1 MIKRLRME
9 IKAAVIRN
17 RICDCANGRTADLKD
32 AGHRERRNQNM
43 NIEPKKVWVVGHK
56 NPDTDSICAAISY
69 AYLKNQLGERE
80 YVPKRAGAISE
91 ETRYVLDYF
100 KAEDPEL
107 ITDVGAQLKD
117 ISIRKTTGVSSQIS
131 LKKAWET
138 MKKLDVVTLPVTNR
152 LGKLEGIIVTKDI
165 ATSYMDVYD
174 SHVLSKARTQYK
186 NIAETLDGKIISGNE
201 HAYFMRG
208 KVVIGASDIE
218 YMVEFVESDDLVIL
232 GSRKEAQIR
241 ALEANASCLI
251 IGCGFDVDEDVIAM
265 ARKKDCVVITTAYDS
280 FSIARLINQSMPI
293 KEFMTKD
300 NIVTF
305 DIDDYVDDVKET
317 MSKIRHRDFPILDE
331 NGYYIGMVSRRNLM
345 SMQKKQV
352 ILVDHNE
359 KSQAVDNIGEAEILE
374 IIDHHRIGSLETISP
389 VYFRNQPLGCSST
402 IIYQMFGEKG
412 IEIPKQIA
420 GLLLSAILSDTLM
433 FRSPTCTQLDI
444 MAAEALAKIADVE
457 IEKYARDMF
466 RAGSDF
472 KNKTTE
478 EIFYTDFKVF
488 HTEEYDFGVA
498 QISAMGREELD
509 QVGKQLKPFMKEV
522 LGEKRL
528 DMVYVMLTDILE
540 ESSKVIF
547 EGHDAGQI
555 LADAFET
562 EEDPDGILLE
572 GIVSRKKQ
580 MIPTLMNAM
589 AEKN

>member
-1 MIKRLRME
+1 
-9 IKAAVIRN
+9 
-17 RICDCANGRTADLKD
+17 
-32 AGHRERRNQNM
+32 M

-100 KAEDPEL
+100 KVEDPEL

-117 ISIRKTTGVSSQIS
+117 ISIRKTAGVGSQIS

-174 SHVLSKARTQYK
+174 SRVLSKARTQYK
-186 NIAETLDGKIISGNE
+186 NIAETLDGKVLAGNE

-208 KVVIGASDIE
+208 KVLVATTPD
-218 YMVEFVESDDLVIL
+218 YMMDFMEADDMVIL
-232 GSRKEAQIR
+232 GAQKEAQIR
-241 ALEANASCLI
+241 ALEANASCI
-251 IGCGFDVDEDVIAM
+251 IVGGGFEVDPEVIQM
-265 ARKKDCVVITTAYDS
+265 ANKKDCIVITTTYDT
-280 FSIARLINQSMPI
+280 FSIARLVNQSMPI
-293 KEFMTKD
+293 KEFMTREGL
-300 NIVTF
+300 VTF

-317 MSKIRHRDFPILDE
+317 MSRIRHRDFPILDE
-331 NGYYIGMVSRRNLM
+331 NGYYVGMVSRRNLM

-359 KSQAVDNIGEAEILE
+359 KSQAVDNINEAEILE

-389 VYFRNQPLGCSST
+389 VYFRNQPLGCTST
-402 IIYQMFGEKG
+402 IIYQMFQEKN
-412 IEIPKQIA
+412 IEIPAHIA

-444 MAAEALAKIADVE
+444 LAAEALARIASVD
-457 IEKYARDMF
+457 IETHAKNMF
-466 RAGSDF
+466 KAGSDF

-478 EIFYTDFKVF
+478 EIFYSDFKVF
-488 HTEEYDFGVA
+488 HAENVDFGVA
-498 QISAMGREELD
+498 QISAMSREELD
-509 QVGKQLKPFMKEV
+509 KVGEKIRPFMKGV

-547 EGHDAGQI
+547 EGHEAGKI
-555 LADAFET
+555 LAEAFEK
-562 EEDPDGILLE
+562 EEDEKGILLE

-580 MIPTLMNAM
+580 MIPTLINAM
-589 AEKN
+589 AERQ

>member
-1 MIKRLRME
+1 
-9 IKAAVIRN
+9 
-17 RICDCANGRTADLKD
+17 
-32 AGHRERRNQNM
+32 M

-100 KAEDPEL
+100 KVEDPEL

-117 ISIRKTTGVSSQIS
+117 ISIRKTAGVGSQIS

-174 SHVLSKARTQYK
+174 SRVLSKARTQYK
-186 NIAETLDGKIISGNE
+186 NIAETLDGKVLAGNE

-208 KVVIGASDIE
+208 KVLVATTPD
-218 YMVEFVESDDLVIL
+218 YMMDFMEADDMVIL
-232 GSRKEAQIR
+232 GAQKEAQIR
-241 ALEANASCLI
+241 ALEANASCI
-251 IGCGFDVDEDVIAM
+251 IVGGGFEVDPEVIQM
-265 ARKKDCVVITTAYDS
+265 ANKKDCIVITTTYDT
-280 FSIARLINQSMPI
+280 FSIARLVNQSMPI
-293 KEFMTKD
+293 KEFMTREGL
-300 NIVTF
+300 VTF

-317 MSKIRHRDFPILDE
+317 MSRIRHRDFPILDE
-331 NGYYIGMVSRRNLM
+331 NGYYVGMVSRRNLM

-359 KSQAVDNIGEAEILE
+359 KSQAVDNINEAEILE

-389 VYFRNQPLGCSST
+389 VYFRNQPLGCTST
-402 IIYQMFGEKG
+402 IIYQMFQEKN
-412 IEIPKQIA
+412 IEIPAHIA

-444 MAAEALAKIADVE
+444 LAAEALARIASVD
-457 IEKYARDMF
+457 IETHAKNMF
-466 RAGSDF
+466 KAGSDF

-478 EIFYTDFKVF
+478 EIFYSDFKVF
-488 HTEEYDFGVA
+488 HAENVDFGVA
-498 QISAMGREELD
+498 QISAMSREELD
-509 QVGKQLKPFMKEV
+509 KVGEKIRPFMKEV

-547 EGHDAGQI
+547 EGHEAGKI
-555 LADAFET
+555 LAEAFEK
-562 EEDPDGILLE
+562 EEDEKGILLE

-580 MIPTLMNAM
+580 MIPTLINAM
-589 AEKN
+589 AERQ

>member
-1 MIKRLRME
+1 
-9 IKAAVIRN
+9 
-17 RICDCANGRTADLKD
+17 
-32 AGHRERRNQNM
+32 M

-100 KAEDPEL
+100 KVEDPEL

-117 ISIRKTTGVSSQIS
+117 ISIRKTAGVGSQIS

-174 SHVLSKARTQYK
+174 SRVLSKARTQYK
-186 NIAETLDGKIISGNE
+186 NIAETLDGKVLAGNE

-208 KVVIGASDIE
+208 KVLVATTPD
-218 YMVEFVESDDLVIL
+218 YMMDFMEADDMVIL
-232 GSRKEAQIR
+232 GAQKESQIR
-241 ALEANASCLI
+241 ALEANASCI
-251 IGCGFDVDEDVIAM
+251 IVGGGFEVDPEVIQM
-265 ARKKDCVVITTAYDS
+265 ANKKDCIVITTTYDT
-280 FSIARLINQSMPI
+280 FSIARLVNQSMPI
-293 KEFMTKD
+293 KEFMTREGL
-300 NIVTF
+300 VTF

-317 MSKIRHRDFPILDE
+317 MSRIRHRDFPILDE
-331 NGYYIGMVSRRNLM
+331 NGYYVGMVSRRNLM

-359 KSQAVDNIGEAEILE
+359 KSQAVDNINEAEILE

-389 VYFRNQPLGCSST
+389 VYFRNQPLGCTST
-402 IIYQMFGEKG
+402 IIYQMFQEKN
-412 IEIPKQIA
+412 IEIPAHIA

-444 MAAEALAKIADVE
+444 LAAEDLARIANVD
-457 IEKYARDMF
+457 IETHAKNMF
-466 RAGSDF
+466 KAGSDF

-478 EIFYTDFKVF
+478 EIFYSDFKVF
-488 HTEEYDFGVA
+488 HAENVDFGVA
-498 QISAMGREELD
+498 QISAMSREELD
-509 QVGKQLKPFMKEV
+509 KVGEKIRPFMKEV

-547 EGHDAGQI
+547 EGHEAGKI
-555 LADAFET
+555 LAEAFEK
-562 EEDPDGILLE
+562 EEDEKGILLE

-580 MIPTLMNAM
+580 MIPTLINAM
-589 AEKN
+589 AERQ